1 MLIYIN
7 KSVKEKRKLFLTIVF
22 QSANAEE
29 KREIENHH

>member
-22 QSANAEE
+22 QSTNVEE